1 MQTPYQVKADTVNEL
16 RNEIYY
22 NQTEVQR
29 ILNKPDGLT
38 HKQVVEKLCT
48 LLKDNVLAANSLEL
62 LERYLPTPPQKQE
75 ATSVEQPTAEPVEEV
90 VDGVKKVA

>member
-1 MQTPYQVKADTVNEL
+1 MQNAFQVKADTVNEL

-38 HKQVVEKLCT
+38 HKEVVVKLT
-48 LLKDNVLAANSLEL
+48 LLLKDNVLSANALEL

-75 ATSVEQPTAEPVEEV
+75 ATPSVDQPTAAPEE